1 MNNPLNPPIVV
12 PFGGKTYDCDL
23 TLGSLPAVEGELG
36 IGILCPDA
44 ASLWTKP
51 EFYQRTVI
59 LYCLM
64 KSTKASGV
72 TFDRCAAEVVGPNA
86 ERLADAIGVAVLRLK
101 PEIMR
106 INGIKPLEAAED
118 RPLADPS
125 SGQESGLSE
134 GSSCVSQTEI
144 SGDLPLDNS

>member
-1 MNNPLNPPIVV
+1 MTNPLNPPIVV
-12 PFGGKTYDCDL
+12 PFGGKTYNCDL

-64 KSTKASGV
+64 KSTKATGV

-86 ERLADAIGVAVLRLK
+86 ERLAEAISEAVLKLK

-118 RPLADPS
+118 RPLADESTGLS
-125 SGQESGLSE
+125 SGQSGNSCSDSPSES
-134 GSSCVSQTEI
+134 
-144 SGDLPLDNS
+144 SGA